1 MMLRDETGS
10 LLPLVIGYGAL
21 TAVLMVTTIDL
32 ASLSLAQRGLD
43 AVAEAAALAAA
54 DSFTLSVTD
63 GVPLAVLSPSGVS
76 RGAAALIAETPGEAA
91 LVESSTP
98 DGASAVVTVETRWRP
113 PLFSSVVPA
122 GVTLRSTAIARTAV
136 G

>member
-1 MMLRDETGS
+1 MRLRDDSGS

-32 ASLSLAQRGLD
+32 ASLNMAQRGLD

-54 DSFTLSVTD
+54 DTFTLSVAD
-63 GVPLAVLSPSGVS
+63 GEPRAVLTAPGVAM
-76 RGAAALIAETPGEAA
+76 GAAALLEATPGQAV
-91 LVESSTP
+91 LVASDTP
-98 DGASAVVTVETRWRP
+98 DGTSAVVTVQMIWHP
-113 PLFSSVVPA
+113 PLFSIVIPD
-122 GVTLRSTAIARTAV
+122 GVTLRSTAIARTAI